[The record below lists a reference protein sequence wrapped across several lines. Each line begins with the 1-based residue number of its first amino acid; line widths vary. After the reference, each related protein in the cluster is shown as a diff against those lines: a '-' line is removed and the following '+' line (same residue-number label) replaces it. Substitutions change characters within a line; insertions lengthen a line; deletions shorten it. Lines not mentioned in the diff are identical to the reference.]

1 MRKRNKLKRDN
12 RRPQP
17 VMERTDLEIRNLLD
31 DPALRRAMG
40 LDVVAPSQTSVI
52 KRPQRRLMA
61 ALSH

>member
-1 MRKRNKLKRDN
+1 
-12 RRPQP
+12 
-17 VMERTDLEIRNLLD
+17 MERTDLEIRNLLD